1 MHQTNDMPAL
11 EFLSERILG
20 QAQAV
25 SEMAR
30 ALERVRT
37 GLIREG
43 RPRGSFLLLG
53 PTGVGKTAIALSAC
67 QWLFGE
73 AENWSDHLAKFD
85 MAEFQDSGAFER
97 WMGTPT
103 KGSRF
108 TEEVIR
114 LNRLGGGIILLDE
127 IEKAHRDF
135 AKLWLSMLDEGRAH
149 DALGTELRFDWIF
162 LVMTSNLG
170 GAGVAKL
177 PISAPR
183 EMKRRRMQAAASEYF
198 GPEGLARFDE
208 VVGFSVLDDATQEL
222 VCEKLAV
229 EESQRLAARLA
240 ERIGRSFGVE
250 FPIPVLPPSPE
261 VLRFLRKEGY
271 TEREGARRMRRVV
284 ERELGE
290 AADELVRNQ
299 PFDPVEMLA
308 GGSVLKW
315 VLTAAQPGAS
325 RRVRL
330 EPADPLEVTRTE
342 SLRYVTAFAGRR
354 FEVEAMAA

>member
-1 MHQTNDMPAL
+1 MNQTNDMPAL
-11 EFLSERILG
+11 EFLSARILG

-25 SEMAR
+25 AEMAR
-30 ALERVRT
+30 ALERVRA
-37 GLIREG
+37 GLIRDG

-53 PTGVGKTAIALSAC
+53 PTGVGKTAISLCAC
-67 QWLFGE
+67 EWLFGH
-73 AENWSDHLAKFD
+73 AEDWREHLAKFD
-85 MAEFQDSGAFER
+85 MAEFQDAGAFER
-97 WMGTPT
+97 WMGTPARV
-103 KGSRF
+103 SRF

-114 LNRLGGGIILLDE
+114 LNRLGGGVIVLDE

-177 PISAPR
+177 PSSAPR

-208 VVGFSVLDDATQEL
+208 VVGFSVLDDATQEQ
-222 VCEKLAV
+222 VCEKLAI
-229 EESQRLAARLA
+229 EESERLAARLA
-240 ERIGRSFGVE
+240 ERFGRGFGAE
-250 FPIPVLPPSPE
+250 LPIPVLPPSPE

-290 AADELVRNQ
+290 AADELVRNE
-299 PFDPVEMLA
+299 PFDPVESLV
-308 GGSVLKW
+308 GGKVLKW
-315 VLTAAQPGAS
+315 VLTPARAGA
-325 RRVRL
+325 RCVRL
-330 EPADPLEVTRTE
+330 ELADPPEVRSAE
-342 SLRYVTAFAGRR
+342 SLRYVNAFAGRR
-354 FEVEAMAA
+354 FEVEPMAA